1 MPELKARAEERF
13 GPQKEYGAMLVGDQV
28 RQ

>member
-1 MPELKARAEERF
+1 MPELRQRAEERF
-13 GPQKEYGAMLVGDQV
+13 GPQKAYGESLVGDQV